1 MDRNYKLEG
10 YMHTRSASFAHY
22 LFNILNFLA
31 TLLLDQKKSLKCR
44 GSLTFVFT
52 YNRPLDKAFRAA
64 LGSILPKQQLYDPAR
79 RRLRGLSKLSTGVPS
94 PRCVSGGRR
103 SSRFLSVSCSTEAHA
118 YITPAGPPPPPP
130 LVTHVIVMLWYLA
143 EINAFGYD
151 SGDRE
156 EELKQVRQ
164 V

>member
-1 MDRNYKLEG
+1 MDLLPF
-10 YMHTRSASFAHY
+10 SF
-22 LFNILNFLA
+22 FF
-31 TLLLDQKKSLKCR
+31 
-44 GSLTFVFT
+44 FT

-64 LGSILPKQQLYDPAR
+64 LGSILPKQQLYDPAQ
-79 RRLRGLSKLSTGVPS
+79 RRLRGFSKLSTGVPP
-94 PRCVSGGRR
+94 PRCVSGGQTVLPVFECQLFYGSPRLHYACR
-103 SSRFLSVSCSTEAHA
+103 T
-118 YITPAGPPPPPP
+118 TPPHPP
-130 LVTHVIVMLWYLA
+130 LVTHVIAMLWYLA